1 VYLQA
6 DVSDRAPDL
15 VEARRKPLDL
25 HRLELRVTSVTP
37 PLTLARPEV
46 HMYARVW
53 KLVILPGK
61 VEEFAVVINSMMPT
75 YRRQAGFRGL
85 LVLRGGPGE
94 KLEATAVS
102 AWESLVALRN
112 SENSAFEQL
121 LARILPLCEHH
132 PSMREEEVMVSEFIS
147 QDLTDTATHY

>member
-1 VYLQA
+1 
-6 DVSDRAPDL
+6 
-15 VEARRKPLDL
+15 
-25 HRLELRVTSVTP
+25 
-37 PLTLARPEV
+37 
-46 HMYARVW
+46 MYARVW
-53 KLVILPGK
+53 KFGILPGK
-61 VEEFAVVINSMMPT
+61 VEEFAVVINSMIPT

-132 PSMREEEVMVSEFIS
+132 PSMREEEVMVSEFVS